1 LPRDPDLFPEPNDK
15 IPSDLRERIVRYLA
29 PELPLF
35 RKHPLVFAAILFIFG
50 MWLGDV
56 LSWPWSIWCIL
67 VVSGIV
73 LALRWEVMLLLSI
86 IALGGWWAP
95 SIDGESQFSGEM
107 LAQNRVIESVIREAD
122 YGEERVQL
130 ILDFI
135 RTTPDSLPASRGL
148 WRIYTPA
155 ALPVGAEE
163 MLLPGDTL
171 VVRCT
176 LELPARQRNPNGF
189 DYRHYLWTRDIQVL
203 FDEPVTVLEVRPHRG
218 FHPPRTLTVARQRIA
233 AQIESW
239 LGRPQSGLATGLLLG
254 DKRGINDELRGK
266 INALG
271 IGHILAVS
279 GLHVGYVALV
289 LLFLARFLRMPRQA
303 NVLVVGIGLL
313 GYVLL
318 TGAPASVVRA
328 SIMAVLFTWGQSLER
343 RASGW
348 NLLGAAAIISLLID
362 PKGLYTVSF
371 QLSFSAVAG
380 ILYVYPPLRA
390 SVQRTAAG
398 EWIYSHRISR
408 YTVDLFLVG
417 LGAQMGVLPAI
428 MVVFHTISI
437 WVLAANLIVVPL
449 AGLALICLILA
460 LLVWGVW
467 GALAAIVAQAAWLL
481 VTLIQLSVE
490 GFTWLPWLQFTT
502 GRPEP
507 WELVI
512 LICCML
518 GFPLMFLPGHPRRRV
533 RLLVFILLIANVL
546 VWKSAMARRELEITF
561 LDVGQGDAIH
571 LTFPDGRQML
581 LDAGMWTPQFDYG
594 ERVVFPYLN
603 SEGIRH
609 LDGIIISHPQGDHM
623 GGFLHILDHMPVDE
637 LWDTPNKHRSVL
649 YSRLL
654 DRITLSGT
662 PIRRLKAGQIIRQGG
677 VDLYV
682 LSPDSTQLST
692 GNVNDGSLV
701 IKLVYGAT
709 SVIFMGDVEATAE
722 ERLLA
727 YGDFLQTDWL
737 KVGHHGSATGTS
749 AAMLEKGRPKGALI
763 SVGRNNL
770 YKHPSEE
777 VIVRLEKICPQI
789 HRTDMD
795 GALVLT
801 SDGRTWKI
809 TDWRR

>member
-1 LPRDPDLFPEPNDK
+1 MG
-15 IPSDLRERIVRYLA
+15 SS
-29 PELPLF
+29 
-35 RKHPLVFAAILFIFG
+35 AA
-50 MWLGDV
+50 W
-56 LSWPWSIWCIL
+56 SWYIWCTL

-73 LALRWEVMLLLSI
+73 LAIRWEGMLLLSI
-86 IALGGWWAP
+86 MALGGWWAP
-95 SIDGESQFSGEM
+95 SIDNESQFSIEM
-107 LAQNRVIESVIREAD
+107 LAQNRVIECVIREAD

-130 ILDFI
+130 ILEFL
-135 RTTPDSLPASRGL
+135 RTTPDSLPELRGL
-148 WRIYTPA
+148 WRIHSPA
-155 ALPVGAEE
+155 TLPAGVEE

-171 VVRCT
+171 IVRCT

-203 FDEPVTVLEVRPHRG
+203 LDEPVTVLEVRPHRG
-218 FHPPRTLTVARQRIA
+218 FHPPRTLTVGRQRIA
-233 AQIESW
+233 AQIEAW
-239 LGRPQSGLATGLLLG
+239 LGRPQSGLAIGLLLG
-254 DKRGINDELRGK
+254 DKRGIDDELRGK

-289 LLFLARFLRMPRQA
+289 LLLLARFLRMPKKA
-303 NVLVVGIGLL
+303 NALVVGIGLL
-313 GYVLL
+313 GYMLL

-348 NLLGAAAIISLLID
+348 NLLGAAAIISLLIN
-362 PKGLYTVSF
+362 PNGLYTVSF

-380 ILYVYPPLRA
+380 ILYIYPLLRA
-390 SVQRTAAG
+390 AVQRTAAG
-398 EWIYSHRISR
+398 EWIYSHRASR
-408 YTVDLFLVG
+408 YSVDLFLVG
-417 LGAQMGVLPAI
+417 LGAQMGVLPVI
-428 MVVFHTISI
+428 MVVFHTVSI

-460 LLVWGVW
+460 LLVWGIW
-467 GALAAIVAQAAWLL
+467 GALAAVLAQAAWLFI
-481 VTLIQLSVE
+481 TLIQLSVD
-490 GFTWLPWLQFTT
+490 GFTRLPWLQFAT

-507 WELVI
+507 WDLVVI
-512 LICCML
+512 ICCML
-518 GFPLMFLPGHPRRRV
+518 GFPLLFQPGNPRRRV
-533 RLLVFILLIANVL
+533 RFLVFILLIANVL

-561 LDVGQGDAIH
+561 LDVGQGDAVH
-571 LTFPDGRQML
+571 LAFPDGGQML

-594 ERVVFPYLN
+594 ERVVFPYLR
-603 SEGIRH
+603 SRGIRR
-609 LDGIIISHPQGDHM
+609 LDGAIISHPQADHM
-623 GGFLHILDHMPVDE
+623 GGFLYILDHMPVDGI
-637 LWDTPNKHRSVL
+637 WDTPNKHMSVL
-649 YSRLL
+649 YSRLQ
-654 DRITLSGT
+654 DITVLLGMQ
-662 PIRRLKAGQIIRQGG
+662 IRLLKAGQIIREGG

-682 LSPDSTQLST
+682 LAPDIAQLST

-709 SVIFMGDVEATAE
+709 SVLFMGDAEETVE

-727 YGDFLQTDWL
+727 YGDFLHADWL

-749 AAMLEKGRPKGALI
+749 AAMLEKCRPQGALI
-763 SVGRNNL
+763 SVGKNNI

-777 VIVRLEKICPQI
+777 VIVRLEKFSPQI

-801 SDGRTWKI
+801 SNGRTWKI
-809 TDWRR
+809 ADWRR

>member
-1 LPRDPDLFPEPNDK
+1 MVMGN
-15 IPSDLRERIVRYLA
+15 SV
-29 PELPLF
+29 
-35 RKHPLVFAAILFIFG
+35 
-50 MWLGDV
+50 
-56 LSWPWSIWCIL
+56 SWPWHIWCIL
-67 VVSGIV
+67 VVGGLV
-73 LALRWEVMLLLSI
+73 LAQRWEGMLLLSI
-86 IALGGWWAP
+86 MALGGWWAP
-95 SIDGESQFSGEM
+95 SIDNESQFSSEM
-107 LAQNRVIESVIREAD
+107 LAQSRVIESVIREAD
-122 YGEERVQL
+122 YDEERVQL
-130 ILDFI
+130 TLGFI
-135 RTTPDSLPASRGL
+135 RTTPDSLPAARGL
-148 WRIYTPA
+148 WRIYSLATLPA
-155 ALPVGAEE
+155 GAEE
-163 MLLPGDTL
+163 MLWPGDTL

-203 FDEPVTVLEVRPHRG
+203 LDEPVAVLEVRPHRG

-233 AQIESW
+233 AQIEAW

-254 DKRGINDELRGK
+254 DKRGIDDELRGK

-289 LLFLARFLRMPRQA
+289 LLFLAQLLRMPRQA

-313 GYVLL
+313 GYILL

-348 NLLGAAAIISLLID
+348 NLLGAAAIISLLIN

-380 ILYVYPPLRA
+380 ILYIYPLLRA
-390 SVQRTAAG
+390 AVQRTAAG
-398 EWIYSHRISR
+398 EWIYSHRASR

-417 LGAQMGVLPAI
+417 LGAQMGVLPVI
-428 MVVFHTISI
+428 LLVFHAVSI

-467 GALAAIVAQAAWLL
+467 SALAAIVAQAAWLFI
-481 VTLIQLSVE
+481 TLIQLSVE
-490 GFTWLPWLQFTT
+490 GFTRLPWLQFAT

-518 GFPLMFLPGHPRRRV
+518 GFPLLFRPGHPRRRV
-533 RLLVFILLIANVL
+533 RLLVFILVIANVL

-561 LDVGQGDAIH
+561 LDVGQGDAVH
-571 LTFPDGRQML
+571 LAFPDGRQML

-594 ERVVFPYLN
+594 ERVVFPYLR
-603 SEGIRH
+603 SKGIRR
-609 LDGIIISHPQGDHM
+609 LDGAIISHPQGDHM
-623 GGFLHILDHMPVDE
+623 GGLLFILDHMPVDE
-637 LWDTPNKHRSVL
+637 LWDTPNKHMSVL
-649 YSRLL
+649 YSRLR
-654 DRITLSGT
+654 DRAASLSM
-662 PIRRLKAGQIIRQGG
+662 PIRRLKAGQVISEGG
-677 VDLYV
+677 VGLYV
-682 LSPDSTQLST
+682 LSPDSAQLST

-701 IKLVYGAT
+701 LKLVYGAT
-709 SVIFMGDVEATAE
+709 SVLFMGDAESTVE

-727 YGDFLQTDWL
+727 YGDFLHADWL
-737 KVGHHGSATGTS
+737 KVGHHGSATGTT
-749 AAMLEKGRPKGALI
+749 AAMLEKCRPQGALI
-763 SVGRNNL
+763 SVGRNNI

-777 VIVRLEKICPQI
+777 VNVRLEKICPQI
-789 HRTDMD
+789 YRTDMD
-795 GALVLT
+795 GALVLM
-801 SDGRTWKI
+801 SDGRNWKT